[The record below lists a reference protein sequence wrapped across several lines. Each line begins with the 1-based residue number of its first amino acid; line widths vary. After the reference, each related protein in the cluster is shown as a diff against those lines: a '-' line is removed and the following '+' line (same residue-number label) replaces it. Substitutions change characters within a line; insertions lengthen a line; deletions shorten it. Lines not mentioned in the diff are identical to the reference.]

1 MKIKMLL
8 LALLSVTF
16 LHGQQAIFLP
26 EHPRP
31 DFERSQW
38 INLNGEWDFKFDPQD
53 LGLKEQW
60 EKSQQKYPLK
70 IQVPFPWG
78 SQLSGVKDEADIAW
92 YQRLIE
98 VPANWQNKRTFLVIG
113 ASDWKTDV
121 FLDGQKIGTHEGGY
135 TPFSFDLT
143 KFLKIGQKQI
153 LSIRVDDKRRM
164 FTLYGKQGYGN
175 ARGIWQTIY
184 LESRGNQYVDY
195 AQVSPDIDQSIA
207 KFQIEL
213 ATPVK
218 QNTSVKVMM
227 SAGFSGS
234 QMLPAGTKT
243 AQIEIKIPNAH
254 LWSLE
259 DPFLY
264 TYQIQVGEG
273 TQSDEVKGYFGM
285 RKISVM
291 NLPGSAIPY
300 IALNNKPIYLQL
312 ALDQSYHPEGFYT
325 FPTDDFM
332 REEIM
337 RSKRIGLNGIRTHV
351 KIEVP
356 RKLYWAD
363 KLGLLVMADVP
374 NSWGPPDADMHKET
388 EYTLEQMVHRDFNH
402 PSIFSW
408 ITFNETWG
416 LLSDETVDGKKRRVY
431 TPETQKW
438 VVDVYKK
445 AKSLDPTRLVEDNSI
460 CCGKGHTETDI
471 QSWHSYLPGYE
482 WDKFNQEQSDKTF
495 PGSTWNF
502 EKGYKQGNQPM
513 INSEFG
519 NVWGYDGSSGDVD
532 YTWDYHKAM
541 NSFRNFPKMAGWLYT
556 EHHDVIN
563 EWNGYY
569 RFDRTEKETGLG
581 AIAPGMTLKDLHGP
595 FYLSTGQEI
604 AWAGKGGQKLKIP
617 LTLSALIGATD
628 IPKALVLK
636 MEFSGQNA
644 LGEKKNWWT
653 KSKLIAWTPWS
664 VKALDSVEITLPEEK
679 SLNTLIFKL
688 EDGNGQLLHQNFVS
702 LIVEQG
708 KINLTPKQVLMSV
721 PVDKISKAAWS
732 VKQWTGVL
740 GNKLNGAG
748 SGYFEYNF
756 DWVKMPLES
765 IDQVSFFVEA
775 SSKPLL
781 GKDRPNAGPM
791 SGDYML
797 GKGTFDPSKNPN
809 AYPQTDLKKNPSIV
823 QVSSNGQFAA
833 SFDLEDD
840 PADHQGVLSWFY
852 QAKNHKLDE
861 PGTYGYWIQCTLPRT
876 SIEIANATGKL
887 TIRLEV
893 PEGYPN
899 GLSLYGAKSG
909 RYINDPSILIL
920 RK

>member
-1 MKIKMLL
+1 MKIKMLIL
-8 LALLSVTF
+8 VLLSATF
-16 LHGQQAIFLP
+16 LYGQQASFLP

-38 INLNGEWDFKFDPQD
+38 INLNGEWDFKFDPKD
-53 LGLKEQW
+53 AGVKEHW
-60 EKSQQKYPLK
+60 EKNQQKYPLK

-78 SQLSGVKDEADIAW
+78 AQLSGVKDEADIAW

-98 VPANWQNKRTFLVIG
+98 VPANWQSKRTFLVIG

-121 FLDGQKIGTHEGGY
+121 FLDGQKIGSHEGGY

-143 KFLKIGQKQI
+143 KFLKSGQKQV
-153 LSIRVDDKRRM
+153 LNIRVDDKRRM

-184 LESRGNQYVDY
+184 LESRGDQYVDY
-195 AQVSPDIDQSIA
+195 AQVSPDIDQSTA
-207 KFQIEL
+207 KFQVEL
-213 ATPVK
+213 AAPAK
-218 QNTSVKVMM
+218 QKTSVKVTL

-234 QMLPAGTKT
+234 QIIATGAKT
-243 AQIEIKIPNAH
+243 AQIEIEIPNAH

-264 TYQIQVGEG
+264 NYQIQVGEG
-273 TQSDEVKGYFGM
+273 VQSDEVKGYFGM

-291 NLPGSAIPY
+291 NLPGSTIPY

-374 NSWGPPDADMHKET
+374 NSWGPPDADMQKET
-388 EYTLEQMVHRDFNH
+388 EYTLEQMVRRDFNH

-416 LLSDETVDGKKRRVY
+416 LLSDVMVDGKKSRIY

-471 QSWHSYLPGYE
+471 HSWHSYLPGYE
-482 WDKFNQEQSDKTF
+482 WDKFNKEQSDNTF
-495 PGSTWNF
+495 PGGTWNF
-502 EKGYKQGNQPM
+502 EKGYKQGGQPM

-604 AWAGKGGQKLKIP
+604 AWAGNGGQKLKIP
-617 LTLSALIGATD
+617 LTLSALIGGTD
-628 IPKALVLK
+628 LPKELVLK

-644 LGEKKNWWT
+644 LGEKKNWWS
-653 KSKLIAWTPWS
+653 KSKQIVWTPWS
-664 VKALDSVEITLPEEK
+664 VKALDSLEITLPEEK
-679 SLNTLIFKL
+679 SLNTLILKL
-688 EDGNGQLLHQNFVS
+688 EDGNGHVLHQNFVS

-708 KINLTPKQVLMSV
+708 KINVTPKQVLLTV
-721 PVDKISKAAWS
+721 PVDKISKAEWS
-732 VKQWTGVL
+732 KKQWSGVL
-740 GNKLNGAG
+740 GNKVNGAG

-756 DWVKMPLES
+756 DWAKLPLES

-775 SSKPLL
+775 SSKPML
-781 GKDRPNAGPM
+781 GKDRPNSGPM
-791 SGDYML
+791 NGDYML

-809 AYPQTDLKKNPSIV
+809 AYPQTDSKKNPSVV
-823 QVSSNGQFAA
+823 QILSNGQFAA

-861 PGTYGYWIQCTLPRT
+861 PGTYGYWVQCTLPR
-876 SIEIANATGKL
+876 SSLEVANATGKL
-887 TIRLEV
+887 TIRLVV

-909 RYINDPSILIL
+909 RYINEPSILIL